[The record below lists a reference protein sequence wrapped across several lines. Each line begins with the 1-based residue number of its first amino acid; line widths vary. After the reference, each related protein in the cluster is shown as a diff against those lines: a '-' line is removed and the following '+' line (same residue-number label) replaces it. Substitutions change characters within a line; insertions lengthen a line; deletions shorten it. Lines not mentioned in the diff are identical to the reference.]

1 MDCRSL
7 TIISKRPTLYLDFV
21 LCFIICLGVRLIGK
35 YQATF
40 NYLSSGPW
48 NEGLIMGFV
57 SKQKAEEYLTS
68 GCAHGTFL
76 LRIEEIDFVSCVR
89 PMIMCRCNETDV
101 F

>member
-1 MDCRSL
+1 
-7 TIISKRPTLYLDFV
+7 
-21 LCFIICLGVRLIGK
+21 
-35 YQATF
+35 
-40 NYLSSGPW
+40 
-48 NEGLIMGFV
+48 MGFV

-101 F
+101 FGIDCDNKVLLLKTYNFKFHFWT